1 MRFKTN
7 LFLMAFA
14 AFLLMGT
21 QAFSQQRKEGYQ
33 GKHNMSQAERLENAI
48 PDLTEQQKKDI
59 EKIGLDMKKQSL
71 PITNELRERRAHL
84 QTLKTTEPIDQ
95 AAIDK
100 EIEAIGK
107 LRTDLAKLREDTRLK
122 IRNVLTDE
130 QKVVFDSKAQGKH
143 NGGHGKEGCN
153 KKCNH

>member
-7 LFLMAFA
+7 LFLLVFA

-21 QAFSQQRKEGYQ
+21 QGFSQQRKKEGCQ
-33 GKHNMSQAERLENAI
+33 GKQGMSQAEKLENAI
-48 PDLTEQQKKDI
+48 PDLTDLQKKEI

-71 PITNELRERRAHL
+71 PITNELREKRAHL

-100 EIEAIGK
+100 EIEEVGK
-107 LRTDLAKLREDTRLK
+107 LRTNLAKLREDTRIK

-130 QKVVFDSKAQGKH
+130 QKIVFDSKGQGKH
-143 NGGHGKEGCN
+143 KGGGKPDCGH
-153 KKCNH
+153 KCNH